1 MRALYYSG
9 DRTEIRGE
17 HPEPELAEA
26 YAVVKM
32 RLAGI
37 CSTDLQIIR
46 GYMDFVGVLGHEFV
60 GEVVAGPDALLGQR
74 VVGEI
79 NFSCGLCGT
88 CRSGMKRHCPDRK
101 VLGILGADGV
111 FAEYVRLPVANLH
124 RVPATVSDE
133 EAVFVEP
140 LAAAYR
146 ALEQTSVDST
156 TEVVVLGDGKL
167 GLLCAFVFHQAG
179 ARVTLVGRHQRK
191 MNVARKLGVGTAGS
205 ARGLH
210 GNRDIVIEATGTTDG
225 LEQGLALVRPRGAL
239 VLKSTMAA
247 QHALQLAP
255 LVVNE
260 VMVLG
265 SRCGPFGPALA
276 SLEKE
281 AIPVLSLVD
290 SVFSLR
296 DGLSALEKARE
307 KGTMKVLVQP

>member
-9 DRTEIRGE
+9 YRTEILGE
-17 HPEPELAEA
+17 HPEPELVEA

-60 GEVVAGPDALLGQR
+60 GEVIAGPDPLLGQR

-79 NFSCGLCGT
+79 NFSCGLCET
-88 CRSGMKRHCPDRK
+88 CRSGMKRHCPERK
-101 VLGILGADGV
+101 VLGILGADGA
-111 FAEYVRLPVANLH
+111 FAEYVRLPLANLH

-146 ALEQTSVDST
+146 ALDQTSVSSATD
-156 TEVVVLGDGKL
+156 VVVLGDGKL

-179 ARVTLVGRHQRK
+179 ARVTLVGHHPRK
-191 MNVARKLGVGTAGS
+191 TSIARKLGVSTAGS
-205 ARGLH
+205 AQSLH
-210 GNRDIVIEATGTTDG
+210 GNRDIVIEATGTTEG
-225 LEQGLALVRPRGAL
+225 LEQGMALVRPRGVL
-239 VLKSTMAA
+239 VLKSTIAA

-255 LVVNE
+255 LVINE
-260 VMVLG
+260 VIVLG

-276 SLEKE
+276 SLGKGT
-281 AIPVLSLVD
+281 IPVLSMVD
-290 SVFSLR
+290 SIFSLR

-307 KGTMKVLVQP
+307 KGTMKVLLRP